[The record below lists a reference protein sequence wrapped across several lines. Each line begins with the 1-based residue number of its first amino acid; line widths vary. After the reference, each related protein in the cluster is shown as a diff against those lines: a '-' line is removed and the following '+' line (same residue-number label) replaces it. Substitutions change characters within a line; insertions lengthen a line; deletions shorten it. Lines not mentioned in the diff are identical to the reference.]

1 MIEGVIFLALF
12 YIAFKLIG
20 GATYVILLISAVAN
34 VVLYSFT
41 SEYSVLLPATIDALT
56 LSALIAFADKHRGLQ
71 LRLLFIALSC
81 HLFIELIRPVA
92 TDAVFWGYG
101 AAITIITVWQLS
113 GAANAVIDRFLERLW
128 HSGSDSELFN
138 YSIHPMEA
146 KTCRT
151 KQQER

>member
-1 MIEGVIFLALF
+1 MIDGVIFLALF

-20 GATYVILLISAVAN
+20 GATYVVLLISACVNVA
-34 VVLYSFT
+34 LYSFT
-41 SEYSVLLPATIDALT
+41 SEYSVLLPATVDMLT
-56 LSALIAFADKHRGLQ
+56 LSALIVYADRHRRLQ
-71 LRLLFIALSC
+71 IGLLFIALSC
-81 HLFIELIRPVA
+81 HLFIELLRPVA
-92 TDAVFWGYG
+92 SDVVFWGYG

-113 GAANAVIDRFLERLW
+113 GAANAAIDRLLERLW

-138 YSIHPMEA
+138 FSIHPMEA